1 VKQSKL
7 RGKKHSII
15 VLAEGVGDGKEYAE
29 KIQTATGYET
39 RASVL
44 GYIQRGGS
52 PTVRDRVLASRLGA
66 KAADLLIEGKEGKIV
81 GLINNQLMAE
91 DMSHILAIKNNINEE
106 MFQLSKELSI

>member
-91 DMSHILAIKNNINEE
+91 DMSHILAIQNNINEE